1 VRRVLEILAYLS
13 QGRMLPIAVRAL
25 GLVLISLSLLLT
37 APHESAAQAN
47 LIGTSV
53 DSGELVGY
61 AITQNGTTVT
71 VESVGQIVPTGKIGH
86 LFGRFV
92 GGREKDLVK
101 VRKIRGD
108 TFAFMTTSKRGSN
121 VVRRVRLSRK
131 IGSLYYLLTGFD
143 INSDGSDDVAI
154 VDVSEHRYRWSI
166 IENPMRSS
174 ARELQSFYLGFT
186 GDRVEWSLSPNR
198 DVEFAAVRQTI
209 NTSRTRALLRN
220 SVTGDTR
227 TFRSRWQQPSGLL
240 IPLRLKEGFRYDPGI
255 ALYSP
260 AKRAILMFD
269 SEGSFVSYELPKQR
283 CGGFQAVTNVDSRG
297 AVSAIEVCGDGSYIV
312 AQRAEGTTGDEGDS
326 IIASGA
332 LPEPISNLRR
342 GDLTVIRDQ
351 IGEVA
356 VPIVAPGSDGSAVLD
371 PVSSAPAT
379 GVAPTPT
386 SQPQA
391 TPTATSTPEDTAAE
405 TPSPTPTAT
414 PIPIPFVFTIDT
426 TQTSTGST
434 SANQFKLPLLPGGA
448 YNFRV
453 SWGDGTES
461 IVTSYDD
468 VDATHTYSSSGE
480 YTVSVYGQLHGFRFD
495 NTGDR
500 LKLLDISQWG
510 NGFRF
515 ANTSAMATKYPLSA
529 SEEKIEVLLAHA
541 GFIWAGT
548 DTTPAKIIKFDP
560 TNVSYSVTTLES
572 DEGRV
577 YAMATDGAYI
587 YATDWDA
594 SSRIIKI
601 DPTTGARLAGYETGV
616 SSLFAMTFDGEYIWA
631 GSNSGSPKLVRFNP
645 TDTSIVVYDL
655 NGTDGSWSVVSVGN
669 FIFGVNGSKLYRFN
683 KTSSAVDTVAITGAA
698 SVEGLA
704 YDGVSLWA
712 STEETPAKL
721 LKFNTQTLSYEI
733 FAMPTTANS
742 SEGMIYD
749 GEYLWATIKNAEV
762 ASLLKIPPN
771 DPGSATIV
779 PLSTDFAK
787 VNALAVSGSTIWGG
801 ELGSP
806 AALYKISKAAWPS
819 DSFFYGCANMTVS
832 AADTPDMTG
841 VTSMRN
847 SFRDCT
853 SFNSD
858 IGNWDVSAS
867 TDFSGA
873 FQAAESFNNG
883 GAPLI
888 TLYEPGPFGGVAAGS
903 KLYVSSGIVDG
914 VRYPAL
920 SQGAFNFVSFYHG
933 QSTISGVRSQSGK
946 ILLGY
951 NADFP
956 NLTRVRLSTTG
967 ALPGGLVAGTD
978 YWVIRQQY
986 YSDSVRSPAGLL
998 ATSLANAENGIAI
1011 SYSSVG
1017 SGTHTITSAEDV
1029 GWAQSSPHTQYW
1041 TKAYDDGT
1049 TMLRI
1054 PTGSWANV
1062 WFYRNR
1068 NPADRA
1074 IYYVAGNGSYANRQ
1088 GALDEI
1094 ERADLPEFLSSNC
1107 FLLGKVARKLSGF
1120 EDFKDYDDN
1129 IIIEPPVPQRS
1140 VALTGSYPG
1149 SDSIKNWVVGGG
1161 RSFRAIF
1168 AGAVAFNRALL
1179 WDVSNSRSFNSAFSS
1194 ALSFNQNLRFWDVR
1208 NSSDFS
1214 LMFYNAISF
1223 NNGDDDNIATAP
1235 IVWNTTNG
1243 INFAS
1248 MFNSAYAFNQNVASW
1263 DMRNAE
1269 AIDSMFNRARI
1280 FNNGDITDAATKP
1293 LSWDLPKVKTAT
1305 YVFSE
1310 QNPFNQDIGSWFSPQ
1325 GSDVMQVQ
1333 NLYQGICTR
1342 RPSSFNKI
1350 YNNGGSPNINNWRI
1364 PNATNLA
1371 LLFSR
1376 CAFFNQPVG
1385 DWVVSAATSMDSMF
1399 YYATAFNRDVSSWDT
1414 SDVTNMASMFMGASS
1429 FNNGDA
1435 GDNSANPLTWNVGNV
1450 TSFSGMFS
1458 SATSFNQDIST
1469 WNVSA
1474 ATTMASMFSGASKF
1488 NSFLGAWNPASV
1500 TTFSALFQ
1508 NAAAFNNGDPVGVS
1522 TKSLAW
1528 SNTAAVITMA
1538 SMFSGARRF
1547 NQSLSAFNTSNVTS
1561 LASTFASANS
1571 FNQDI
1576 TGWDVSKVTSFNGTF
1591 NGASSFR
1598 RDLTAWTPTAGTDF
1612 ANMFASTDI
1621 NSPGTS
1627 DNYDN
1632 LLLRLATVTTQNSR
1646 SLSGGS
1652 ARYSYTGLGDA
1663 TAGTGRAH
1671 LTAATS
1677 ASPTP
1682 GHAWTIADGGTANC
1696 TFSSSSGLLVTYT
1709 GDRPTYS
1716 QIVFKTSGT
1725 LPTGISAGTTYWTVR
1740 VSATTARLATS
1751 LASAQSNTVIAY
1763 TDSGSGTHALMN
1775 LGHVF
1780 TASNSS
1786 GTLLLT
1792 LTTGGELNFSGRKAR
1807 FTSTST
1813 LPTGITAGV
1822 DYWLNR
1828 VSATTYRVTSNVVDA
1843 NLGTNTVAFT
1853 DSGSGTHELI
1863 LQ

>member
-1 VRRVLEILAYLS
+1 VRLVLEILASLS
-13 QGRMLPIAVRAL
+13 RGRMLPIAVRAL
-25 GLVLISLSLLLT
+25 VLVLISLSLLLT

-71 VESVGQIVPTGKIGH
+71 VESVGQIVPTEKIGH
-86 LFGRFV
+86 LFGRFI

-131 IGSLYYLLTGFD
+131 VGSLYYLLTGFD

-154 VDVSEHRYRWSI
+154 VDVSNGRYSWSI
-166 IENPMRSS
+166 VENPMRSS
-174 ARELQSFYLGFT
+174 ARELQSFYLGFS
-186 GDRVEWSLSPNR
+186 GDRIEWCLSPNKE
-198 DVEFAAVRQTI
+198 VEFAAIRQTI
-209 NTSRTRALLRN
+209 NTSRTRVLLKN
-220 SVTGDTR
+220 SVTRETR
-227 TFRSRWQQPSGLL
+227 IFRSRWQQPTGLL
-240 IPLRLKEGFRYDPGI
+240 IPLRLKGSSSYDPSI

-260 AKRAILMFD
+260 AKRAILIFD
-269 SEGSFVSYELPKQR
+269 KEGGFASYPLPKQR
-283 CGGFQAVTNVDSRG
+283 CSGYQAVTNLDSQG
-297 AVSAIEVCGDGSYIV
+297 AVSAIEVCADGSYIV
-312 AQRAEGTTGDEGDS
+312 SQKKEGSTGEENDTVIS
-326 IIASGA
+326 SGA

-342 GDLTVIRDQ
+342 ADLTVIRDQ

-391 TPTATSTPEDTAAE
+391 TPTATSTPEDTATE

-426 TQTSTGST
+426 TKTSTGST
-434 SANQFKLPLLPGGA
+434 SANQFKLPLFPGGA

-468 VDATHTYSSSGE
+468 VDVTHTYSSSGE

-832 AADTPDMTG
+832 AVDTPDMTG

-847 SFRDCT
+847 AFRDCT
-853 SFNSD
+853 EFNSD
-858 IGNWDVSAS
+858 IGSWDVSAV
-867 TDFSGA
+867 TDFSGTFYNA
-873 FQAAESFNNG
+873 LSFNNG
-883 GAPLI
+883 GGL
-888 TLYEPGPFGGVAAGS
+888 GVTHYYHYLQTETA
-903 KLYVSSGIVDG
+903 KLWLSSVIYNG
-914 VRYPAL
+914 VKLKAIQPSDESLVYY
-920 SQGAFNFVSFYHG
+920 FHG
-933 QSTISGVRSQSGK
+933 QTVVDSVASASGK
-946 ILLGY
+946 IKISYG
-951 NADFP
+951 ADFP
-956 NLTRVRLSTTG
+956 NLTKVRFTTTG
-967 ALPGGLVAGTD
+967 TLPGGLSAGTD
-978 YWVIRQQY
+978 YYLIRQAY
-986 YSDSVRSPAGLL
+986 NSTSDMRPAALV
-998 ATSLANAENGIAI
+998 AASLADAQAGTAI
-1011 SYSSVG
+1011 TYVNVG
-1017 SGTHTITSAEDV
+1017 SGTHTMVRADDS
-1029 GWAQSSPHTQYW
+1029 GWTAGQPRTQYW
-1041 TKAYDDGT
+1041 TRHYDDGT
-1049 TMLRI
+1049 TVKPVTTNYWSVRWLYREISPTSKRI
-1054 PTGSWANV
+1054 FYVTGTGQYATTADALLEPE
-1062 WFYRNR
+1062 RN
-1068 NPADRA
+1068 
-1074 IYYVAGNGSYANRQ
+1074 
-1088 GALDEI
+1088 
-1094 ERADLPEFLSSNC
+1094 DLPSAVTSNSVLVAK
-1107 FLLGKVARKLSGF
+1107 LLIQPGGLRPVVVP
-1120 EDFKDYDDN
+1120 
-1129 IIIEPPVPQRS
+1129 IIEQD
-1140 VALTGSYPG
+1140 GYYGG
-1149 SDSIKNWVVGGG
+1149 SDSIKNWNVSNARTMRQAFRLATSFNLPLAWNVAGVTNFEGAFMHA
-1161 RSFRAIF
+1161 RSYNQDLS
-1168 AGAVAFNRALL
+1168 G
-1179 WDVSNSRSFNSAFSS
+1179 WDVSAGGNFNS
-1194 ALSFNQNLRFWDVR
+1194 
-1208 NSSDFS
+1208 
-1214 LMFYNAISF
+1214 MFEGAEAF
-1223 NNGDDDNIATAP
+1223 NNGDLIGSGSKPLTFNP
-1235 IVWNTTNG
+1235 
-1243 INFAS
+1243 AS
-1248 MFNSAYAFNQNVASW
+1248 GQDFEDMFNCAFKFNQDVSSW
-1263 DMRNAE
+1263 DMRNALKLGG
-1269 AIDSMFNRARI
+1269 MFAYGI
-1280 FNNGDITDAATKP
+1280 FNNGDPTNAQSKP
-1293 LSWDLPKVKTAT
+1293 LSWYLPKAT
-1305 YVFSE
+1305 KVDYVFYGDVS
-1310 QNPFNQDIGSWFSPQ
+1310 FNQDIGSWFAPQ
-1325 GSDVMQVQ
+1325 NGDVMQVQ
-1333 NLYQGICTR
+1333 NISALVGQI
-1342 RPSSFNKI
+1342 SSGMLF
-1350 YNNGGSPNINNWRI
+1350 NNGGSPNINNWRT
-1364 PNATNLA
+1364 PNVTSTYA
-1371 LLFSR
+1371 LFLN
-1376 CAFFNQPVG
+1376 CPLFNQPIG
-1385 DWVVSAATSMDSMF
+1385 
-1399 YYATAFNRDVSSWDT
+1399 SW
-1414 SDVTNMASMFMGASS
+1414 SLGNVTNMSKMFAGAAAFNQDISGWNTGNVISMSEMFSNAST
-1429 FNNGDA
+1429 FNNGDLS
-1435 GDNSANPLTWNVGNV
+1435 DIFSKPLAWNVSKV
-1450 TSFSGMFS
+1450 TNFSSMFSGA
-1458 SATSFNQDIST
+1458 SAFNQDIST

-1522 TKSLAW
+1522 TKPLAW
-1528 SNTAAVITMA
+1528 SNTAAVTTMA

-1621 NSPGTS
+1621 NSAGTT

-1671 LTAATS
+1671 LTAATN
-1677 ASPTP
+1677 AAPTP
-1682 GHAWTIADGGTANC
+1682 GHGWTIADGGTANC

-1751 LASAQSNTVIAY
+1751 LANAQSNTVIVY
-1763 TDSGSGTHALMN
+1763 TNSGSGTHALMN

-1786 GTLLLT
+1786 GALLLT

-1828 VSATTYRVTSNVVDA
+1828 VSATTYRVMSNVVDA
-1843 NLGTNTVAFT
+1843 NLGTNTVTFT
-1853 DSGSGTHELI
+1853 DSGSGTHELL